1 MLDAFIEALL
11 NIAERAPAIVLG
23 GVIYHRRS
31 NGGMSSIHFRG
42 VHQEVDHRGV
52 VYQVASYD
60 ARPAW

>member
-1 MLDAFIEALL
+1 MLSALDPL
-11 NIAERAPAIVLG
+11 RALP
-23 GVIYHRRS
+23 